1 MRSLLRLHIKV
12 LVLFLLILGSTQ
24 TFAQIDRR
32 NENNTSRHIGSES
45 RTIKSGDRSIEPE
58 KRIDQGF
65 SDKEKPKFLLGQ
77 PDAPML
83 DFNPN
88 KPKKLDMTEESEYI
102 TRTIKFKPGYIE
114 GSKGRDGRIYK
125 EFSKP
130 QDLGSYRT
138 SSKSVTVSW
147 RDSQVV
153 DGDRVDI
160 MVNGEVVVH
169 NVTLLAQYHS
179 ITIELEKGFTKIEIK
194 ALNMGES
201 GPNTADFKVE
211 DEHGRIL
218 THDQWNLTT
227 GTIAHLVVIKE

>member
-1 MRSLLRLHIKV
+1 MKVKNRSLPHL
-12 LVLFLLILGSTQ
+12 LFLCVILFWGANS
-24 TFAQIDRR
+24 FAQIDSR
-32 NENNTSRHIGSES
+32 NSNNAERHIGAEGK
-45 RTIKSGDRSIEPE
+45 TIERGNRSINPE

-65 SDKEKPKFLLGQ
+65 SLDDKPKYLLGE

-83 DFNPN
+83 DVNPN
-88 KPKKLDMTEESEYI
+88 KPKKLDMTEESDYI
-102 TRTIKFKPGYIE
+102 TRTIKFNPGYIE
-114 GSKGRDGRIYK
+114 GSKGRDGRIYE

-138 SSKSVTVSW
+138 SGKSVKISW

-179 ITIELEKGFTKIEIK
+179 IIINLEKGFTKVEIK

-211 DEHGRIL
+211 DENGRIL

-227 GTIAHLVVIKE
+227 GTIAHLIVIKE